1 MWGLSCVV
9 LAAFASANNLLGV
22 SHGHGLTKPLPEC
35 LADQGSRGHVV
46 PTRSYVYL
54 GEQLSSF
61 FKRDIFHFDLGGDF
75 LVEHPINNHDRFHFL
90 GESHGCGRVFG

>member
-75 LVEHPINNHDRFHFL
+75 LVEHPINNHDKFHFL
-90 GESHGCGRVFG
+90 GESHGCDRVFG